1 MNQQTK
7 EWVKLIALIFSAGA
21 GVTVVSYTGGAKL
34 WISILLGLGTAGSNV
49 FHALSD
55 KPGQC
60 GPDQPQKT
68 P

>member
-7 EWVKLIALIFSAGA
+7 EWVKLIALIFSTGT
-21 GVTVVSYTGGAKL
+21 GVLVLSYTGGAKL

-55 KPGQC
+55 KPGQS
-60 GPDQPQKT
+60 GPDQSPKT